1 MNKMKKLNEK
11 TKSNVGIFLDAQGLL
26 TANAKDSINALNRY
40 EIPNKNYNQSQKLK
54 KQTYV
59 TR

>member
-1 MNKMKKLNEK
+1 MKKLDEK
-11 TKSNVGIFLDAQGLL
+11 MKSNVGILLDAQGLL
-26 TANAKDSINALNRY
+26 TANAKDSINSLKSY

-54 KQTYV
+54 KETYV